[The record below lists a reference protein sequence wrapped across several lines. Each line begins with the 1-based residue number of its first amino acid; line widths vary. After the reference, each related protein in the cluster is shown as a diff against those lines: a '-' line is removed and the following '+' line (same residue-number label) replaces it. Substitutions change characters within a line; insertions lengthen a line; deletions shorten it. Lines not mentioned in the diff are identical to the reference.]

1 MPEMIPCGNYFQ
13 WDNKVFMGKKPLTR
27 ITMEPITNSQLGYGS
42 QKGFSQSVDLG
53 VICRFKLEDILVD
66 VMSTTAIGWAPAN
79 PWFANGF
86 DLREKVAIDDLK
98 IQIMPI
104 PYFIASKF
112 SAFKDRGG
120 LDPRMS

>member
-1 MPEMIPCGNYFQ
+1 
-13 WDNKVFMGKKPLTR
+13 
-27 ITMEPITNSQLGYGS
+27 
-42 QKGFSQSVDLG
+42 
-53 VICRFKLEDILVD
+53 
-66 VMSTTAIGWAPAN
+66 
-79 PWFANGF
+79 
-86 DLREKVAIDDLK
+86 REKVAIDDLK